1 MDKFNFIKISSVDST
16 NDYALSLRSKKLFR
30 EGLVI
35 VAEYQYKG
43 RGQRTNIWESKF
55 GKNLLLSFIFEPK
68 ILLSEQFVISKI
80 VCLSVIDFL
89 ISFGI
94 KATIKWPN
102 DILFKNRKIA
112 GVLIEN
118 IVSKGVITHSVIG
131 IGVNINQLIFEKY
144 KPNATSLSL
153 ELEKNVD
160 ILNYIS
166 NHNSL
171 RPKLVIGFAA
181 ETNNLEKYA
190 NEKLN
195 EKNCDWII
203 ANDVSNKKIGF
214 ESDFNEVSIF
224 YKNKNS
230 EKLKFKPKSEI
241 SDEVVEKIINHLN

>member
-16 NDYALSLRSKKLFR
+16 NEYALSLKSKKLFR
-30 EGLVI
+30 EGLVV

-68 ILLSEQFVISKI
+68 ILLREQFVISKI

-131 IGVNINQLIFEKY
+131 IGVNVNQLIFEKY

-153 ELEKNVD
+153 ELEKNFDLEEVRNKLLHSIRNKVASFRLGID
-160 ILNYIS
+160 LDLDYLNLLYKKDEIVLFQRKCKKFYGIIRGVT
-166 NHNSL
+166 NRGL
-171 RPKLVIGFAA
+171 LIV
-181 ETNNLEKYA
+181 ETEENTVHFDLK
-190 NEKLN
+190 
-195 EKNCDWII
+195 
-203 ANDVSNKKIGF
+203 DVKMLF
-214 ESDFNEVSIF
+214 
-224 YKNKNS
+224 
-230 EKLKFKPKSEI
+230 
-241 SDEVVEKIINHLN
+241 